1 MSEDIRKYKTILES
15 AYSNMNIEAAG
26 SAGGAHIHLHD
37 PAQVAR
43 LVRHV
48 FGKSR
53 INKHILRNALLGHKN
68 DPEWAMEVLDHLSQK

>member
-1 MSEDIRKYKTILES
+1 MSDDIRKFKTILES
-15 AYSNMNIEAAG
+15 AYSDMNIEAAG
-26 SAGGAHIHLHD
+26 STGGAHIHMHD

-53 INKHILRNALLGHKN
+53 IN
-68 DPEWAMEVLDHLSQK
+68 